1 MSEAP
6 NVLVR
11 SRFYAKGSKKRP
23 FYSSQNTKK
32 GDYLN
37 YVDKG
42 GKAGKYLDFMDYAGN
57 REKSS
62 GAFDANGLLTEKRKA
77 EIRDGLKATDSVVWD
92 VIISFSEDYGKEK
105 MASWR
110 NAQDLVTSELPNFL
124 KANHI
129 PYEKVVW
136 FAGLHEN
143 TDNRHIHLS
152 FYETE
157 PTAFDT
163 DTGEKKFHYGFLS
176 KLSLE
181 DFKVRIEQRLDGHE
195 YAFHQ
200 IRDKLLADEDEKLKK
215 PDMRAIYDKDL
226 KELLLEAYRS
236 LPPKKAGYESH
247 DMDEIRPAIDRI
259 TTYMMTDENSMS
271 TFMELMRKLKLRDEE
286 TKAICLRSKVD
297 PGRYLLSARFH
308 KDLYRRCGNK
318 VIAYL
323 YSAKGMHGEFRQ
335 SAKPEEK
342 MRWDEKMRRGWLYSR
357 AARLNQEVDDERVDV
372 FAEFE
377 CLLAKA
383 EHDRLV
389 EEGVIEAE

>member
-1 MSEAP
+1 MTEAP

-110 NAQDLVTSELPNFL
+110 NAQDLITSELPNFL

-200 IRDKLLADEDEKLKK
+200 IRDKLLTDEDEKLKK

-226 KELLLEAYRS
+226 KELLLEAYRRS
-236 LPPKKAGYESH
+236 RRRK
-247 DMDEIRPAIDRI
+247 PA
-259 TTYMMTDENSMS
+259 
-271 TFMELMRKLKLRDEE
+271 
-286 TKAICLRSKVD
+286 TKATTWTR
-297 PGRYLLSARFH
+297 SAR
-308 KDLYRRCGNK
+308 RSTG
-318 VIAYL
+318 
-323 YSAKGMHGEFRQ
+323 
-335 SAKPEEK
+335 
-342 MRWDEKMRRGWLYSR
+342 SR
-357 AARLNQEVDDERVDV
+357 PT
-372 FAEFE
+372 
-377 CLLAKA
+377 
-383 EHDRLV
+383 
-389 EEGVIEAE
+389 